1 MSTAPALAPS
11 QLIMRVSHVSPP
23 PPPTTLLDMATP
35 TQLLR
40 EVLAALAAFMFM
52 PSFMARCLCLCRSLP
67 GRWLGGM
74 GENVK
79 VEEEVDA
86 EEPAVCGLLEDVE
99 DVEDVEEIEEIEE
112 AEDVVEEME
121 VEVEAVDAVEAVEDV
136 DGVLV
141 VLVVL
146 VVGEPPSAKT
156 FIVNG
161 KAGETAFV
169 GRAASALHSS
179 AWPPDGTSTLPPCWC
194 ARPCSARPWCV
205 RHGRGVDV
213 VGVRAIAL

>member
-1 MSTAPALAPS
+1 
-11 QLIMRVSHVSPP
+11 MRVSHVSPP

-99 DVEDVEEIEEIEE
+99 DVEDVEEIEE

-179 AWPPDGTSTLPPCWC
+179 AWPPDGTSTLPPWC